1 MENSRKISSGN
12 IISYRLSCRDDPAKY
27 SLEDGMET
35 EDPGFFLPDPQLCRE
50 RYFRQRIFYG
60 SAQAKRRIFYYTV
73 SVWLYC
79 VWCAAVCGVHVD
91 PGSGNRTSACI
102 VGSEFGLYGGLA
114 GAGLLLPQYIIY
126 VPAYF
131 CLAGMVYRQSC
142 RIWKNYGLV
151 PAKNVPYIR
160 KGITVF
166 LIYAGGI
173 LAESFLNPWI
183 VEKIIRNLKFF

>member
-1 MENSRKISSGN
+1 M
-12 IISYRLSCRDDPAKY
+12 
-27 SLEDGMET
+27 
-35 EDPGFFLPDPQLCRE
+35 
-50 RYFRQRIFYG
+50 
-60 SAQAKRRIFYYTV
+60 
-73 SVWLYC
+73 
-79 VWCAAVCGVHVD
+79 
-91 PGSGNRTSACI
+91 
-102 VGSEFGLYGGLA
+102 
-114 GAGLLLPQYIIY
+114 PQYIIY